1 MSETLEGRYR
11 KLLRILP
18 SSYREA
24 REEELLSVL
33 MEGAAEGRR
42 WPDPREA
49 LSLAQLG
56 VRVRLGEAADGA
68 QVRTQAGATARIVAI
83 VGTVLLALTGTIQF
97 AVIVS
102 TIRLSPQVRWS
113 RSHPLTMSF
122 PNNVDVAFGYAVA
135 PVFWLAVLAL
145 ISVGWWRAAKVLAP
159 VLFVLAA
166 VQTGGT
172 QAALQEETLLAAVV
186 TMAIFGVRGVHAGA
200 ARIAGSLGTALVL
213 VLGLWVNGVFGD
225 VAGPYG
231 RELFRVFGALQA
243 WAVSDDHHV
252 LVVGA
257 FLVVVGGA
265 VAYRSVVWPVALAV
279 VTLATLAPVVV
290 WGAVHPG
297 AAGSDLAPLVFALG
311 ALAAVAGLAVARD
324 RRAGRRER
332 PASAG

>member
-18 SSYREA
+18 KSYLQA

-33 MEGAAEGRR
+33 MEGAAEGQR
-42 WPDPREA
+42 WPEAREA
-49 LSLAQLG
+49 LSLARLG
-56 VRVRLGEAADGA
+56 MRVRLGEATGGA
-68 QVRTQAGATARIVAI
+68 PVRTQAGATARIVA
-83 VGTVLLALTGTIQF
+83 VAGTMLLALTGTIQF
-97 AVIVS
+97 AVVVS
-102 TIRLSPQVRWS
+102 TIRLNPQARWS
-113 RSHPLTMSF
+113 LSHPFTIRF
-122 PNNVDVAFGYAVA
+122 PGGLDFAIGYAAV
-135 PVFWLAVLAL
+135 PVIWLAVLAL

-166 VQTGGT
+166 FQTGGT
-172 QAALQEETLLAAVV
+172 RSALQEETLLAAVV
-186 TMAIFGVRGVHAGA
+186 TMAIFAVRGAHTGPVRVAGPLG
-200 ARIAGSLGTALVL
+200 IAVTL

-231 RELFRVFGALQA
+231 RELLRAFGALQA
-243 WAVSDDHHV
+243 WAVSDNHHV
-252 LVVGA
+252 LVIGA

-279 VTLATLAPVVV
+279 VTLATLAPVVL

-297 AAGSDLAPLVFALG
+297 AEGSDLAPLVFALC
-311 ALAAVAGLAVARD
+311 ALTAVAGLAVARD

-332 PASAG
+332 PTAAG

>member
-49 LSLAQLG
+49 LSLARLG

-83 VGTVLLALTGTIQF
+83 AGTVLLALTGTIQL

-102 TIRLSPQVRWS
+102 TIRMNSDARWS
-113 RSHPLTMSF
+113 WSHPFTMTF
-122 PNNVDVAFGYAVA
+122 PGGADYALGYAAVPA
-135 PVFWLAVLAL
+135 FWLAVLAL
-145 ISVGWWRAAKVLAP
+145 ISAGWWRAAKVVAP
-159 VLFVLAA
+159 VLFALSVY
-166 VQTGGT
+166 QTEGT
-172 QAALQEETLLAAVV
+172 LSALQEETLLAAVV
-186 TMAIFGVRGVHAGA
+186 TMAIFAVRGAHAGP
-200 ARIAGSLGTALVL
+200 ARIAGPVGIVVTL
-213 VLGLWVNGVFGD
+213 VLGVWVNGVFGD
-225 VAGPYG
+225 VVGPYG
-231 RELFRVFGALQA
+231 RPVIRVFEALQA
-243 WAVSDDHHV
+243 WGVSKDHHV
-252 LVVGA
+252 LVAGA
-257 FLVVVGGA
+257 FLVAVGGA

-279 VTLATLAPVVV
+279 VTVATLAPVVA
-290 WGAVHPG
+290 WGAVHP
-297 AAGSDLAPLVFALG
+297 ALAGSDQVPLVLAVCALM
-311 ALAAVAGLAVARD
+311 AVAGLAVARN